1 MFSRLDV
8 TLLNIGIGNGGGAV
22 GVIDGGGGDGG
33 IDSGDGVGDDNE
45 RDGHDS
51 DDLDASNEEKDNH
64 NNTNCEVFQRK
75 QGRTSGCAPSY
86 DNCCVSCVRCV
97 GCPEL
102 LG

>member
-1 MFSRLDV
+1 MLSRLDV

-64 NNTNCEVFQRK
+64 NNTNSEVFQMK
-75 QGRTSGCAPSY
+75 QGRLGAGI
-86 DNCCVSCVRCV
+86 CCVSCVRFV